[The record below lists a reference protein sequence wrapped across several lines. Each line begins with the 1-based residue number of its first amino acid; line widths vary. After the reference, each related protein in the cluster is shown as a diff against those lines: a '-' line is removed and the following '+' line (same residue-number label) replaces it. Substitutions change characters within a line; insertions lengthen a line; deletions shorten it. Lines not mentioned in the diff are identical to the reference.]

1 MIFIGVT
8 GGIGSGKST
17 VCSQF
22 EQKGIPVFYADAV
35 AKVLADGEALNEI
48 VSEFGPEVLT
58 SANVLDRKKL
68 GNIVFNDPSKLDRL
82 NSIIHPRVFHAFE
95 QWKSILPA
103 ATKYAL
109 VEAALMFESGMFEL
123 MHYVLAVLADEQIRI
138 ERVVSRDSVTE
149 EQVKARIKNQI
160 SLEQLLELSDF
171 QINNNSA
178 LSDLTPKI
186 NFFHTIFSNLQPP
199 KEIE

>member
-17 VCSQF
+17 VCSMF
-22 EQKGIPVFYADAV
+22 EQKGVPVFYADTA
-35 AKVLADGEALNEI
+35 ARTISEGEALNEI
-48 VSEFGPEVLT
+48 VNVFGNEVLSST
-58 SANVLDRKKL
+58 GILNRKNL
-68 GNIVFNDPSKLDRL
+68 GDIVFNDPSKLEQL
-82 NSIIHPRVFHAFE
+82 NSIIHPRVFAAFE
-95 QWKSILPA
+95 QWKTTLPA
-103 ATKYAL
+103 QTKYAL

-123 MHYVLAVLADEQIRI
+123 LHYVLAVLAEEEIRI
-138 ERVVSRDSVTE
+138 ARVVNRDSVTDG
-149 EQVKARIKNQI
+149 QVKARMKNQI
-160 SLEQLLELSDF
+160 PLEQLLELSDF

-178 LSDLTPKI
+178 PSDLTPKI

>member
-17 VCSQF
+17 VCSLF

-35 AKVLADGEALNEI
+35 AKVIAEGEALSEI
-48 VSEFGPEVLT
+48 VTEFGPEIL
-58 SANVLDRKKL
+58 SGPRVLDRMKL
-68 GNIVFNDPSKLDRL
+68 GSIVFNDPSKLEIL
-82 NSIIHPRVFHAFE
+82 NSIIHPRVFDAFE
-95 QWKSILPA
+95 QWKSTLPA

-123 MHYVLAVLADEQIRI
+123 LHYVLGVLADDQIRI
-138 ERVVSRDSVTE
+138 ARVVSRDSVTE
-149 EQVKARIKNQI
+149 EQVKARIRNQI

-178 LSDLTPKI
+178 PSDLTPKI

>member
-17 VCSQF
+17 VCSLF
-22 EQKGIPVFYADAV
+22 EQKGVPVFYADA
-35 AKVLADGEALNEI
+35 AARTISEGEALNEI
-48 VSEFGPEVLT
+48 VSAFGNEVLLEPGIL
-58 SANVLDRKKL
+58 NRKKL
-68 GNIVFNDPSKLDRL
+68 GDIVFNDPSKLEHL
-82 NSIIHPRVFHAFE
+82 NSIIHPRVFDTFE
-95 QWKSILPA
+95 HWKTTIPA
-103 ATKYAL
+103 HTKYAL

-123 MHYVLAVLADEQIRI
+123 LHYVLAVLVEEEIRI
-138 ERVVSRDSVTE
+138 ARVVSRDSVTE
-149 EQVKARIKNQI
+149 AQVKARIKNQI
-160 SLEQLLELSDF
+160 TLEQLLELSDF

-178 LSDLTPKI
+178 PSDLTPKI

>member
-1 MIFIGVT
+1 MICIGVT

-35 AKVLADGEALNEI
+35 ARTIADGEALNEI

-58 SANVLDRKKL
+58 ITKVLDRKKL

-82 NSIIHPRVFHAFE
+82 NSIIHPRVFEAFE
-95 QWKSILPA
+95 QWKSTLPA

-123 MHYVLAVLADEQIRI
+123 LHYVLAVLADEQIRI
-138 ERVVSRDSVTE
+138 ARVVSRDSVTE

-178 LSDLTPKI
+178 PSDLMPKI